1 MAKIRSIDNKP
12 TADNRRQLGLL
23 ILVCAPLFN
32 WAPSVMGDTKEA
44 AELAPVVVTATR
56 TEQQLE
62 DAPAAMTVITQE
74 DLKNAP
80 VRDITD
86 AIRETTGINLF
97 GRGVGSRK
105 VIMIRGMESQHSL
118 ILVDGKRINATDD
131 VIGHSDFQYSWLPI
145 EAIERI
151 EIVRGPLSTL
161 YGSEALGGVVNIITK
176 PIGEKWHST
185 VSLFTGMR
193 EDSRG
198 GEEYKAN
205 FYATGPLG
213 NKFALSLTGELSKQE
228 KTPLKAD
235 EQVSEFEGKEIK
247 SGSLKLS
254 FVPVKQQTLELFLSY
269 VDEERP
275 RNTFSSGSNPV
286 LHESTY
292 EMERTHISLEHR
304 GQFGDLESQ
313 ARLYRSNFDVENF
326 TTQGVAPTT
335 PQELIDE
342 VFDGHISF
350 PLGESH
356 LLTAGVEYRIETL
369 KHSALTNDEENAT
382 HKALFAQDEFDLTDN
397 LLLTLG
403 ARLDHH
409 EFFGNETSPRAY
421 LVYHLTKNLTVKGG
435 YGHGFKAPTLK
446 QISPEYQFLGFHSF
460 FGNAELQPETSDNYE
475 LSLAYHTKSLT
486 AKATFFHN
494 DIDDLIDFLCIT
506 NCTERLGREFLYVNV
521 EEARTKG
528 IETELNL
535 SLPYGFDIALNYTY
549 LEAKD
554 LTNDQRIASRPRH
567 LANFRLAYHNQG
579 FSATLRTEY
588 NGSQIE
594 YDRGNQ
600 LDLPAYTLW
609 HFSLRQSLTDSL
621 TLRGGV
627 ENIGDVYL
635 AEESDFFGYEERGRF
650 FYVGLEASF

>member
-1 MAKIRSIDNKP
+1 VNK
-12 TADNRRQLGLL
+12 L
-23 ILVCAPLFN
+23 
-32 WAPSVMGDTKEA
+32 
-44 AELAPVVVTATR
+44 
-56 TEQQLE
+56 
-62 DAPAAMTVITQE
+62 TV
-74 DLKNAP
+74 LCH
-80 VRDITD
+80 
-86 AIRETTGINLF
+86 F
-97 GRGVGSRK
+97 S
-105 VIMIRGMESQHSL
+105 
-118 ILVDGKRINATDD
+118 
-131 VIGHSDFQYSWLPI
+131 
-145 EAIERI
+145 
-151 EIVRGPLSTL
+151 
-161 YGSEALGGVVNIITK
+161 
-176 PIGEKWHST
+176 PIGL
-185 VSLFTGMR
+185 VIIFTTPPKAS
-193 EDSRG
+193 EP
-198 GEEYKAN
+198 YK
-205 FYATGPLG
+205 
-213 NKFALSLTGELSKQE
+213 
-228 KTPLKAD
+228 
-235 EQVSEFEGKEIK
+235 
-247 SGSLKLS
+247 
-254 FVPVKQQTLELFLSY
+254 
-269 VDEERP
+269 VDNGP

>member
-1 MAKIRSIDNKP
+1 MK
-12 TADNRRQLGLL
+12 QLKRL
-23 ILVCAPLFN
+23 ILACATLFN
-32 WAPSVMGDTKEA
+32 GAPSVM
-44 AELAPVVVTATR
+44 AEEVLAPIVVTATR

-80 VRDITD
+80 VRDIMD
-86 AIRETTGINLF
+86 AIRESTGINLF

-118 ILVDGKRINATDD
+118 ILVDGKRINGTDD
-131 VIGHSDFQYSWLPI
+131 VVGHSDFQYSWLPM

-161 YGSEALGGVVNIITK
+161 YGSEALGGVINIITK
-176 PIGEKWHST
+176 PIGDKWHSSI
-185 VSLFTGMR
+185 SLFTGLR

-205 FYATGPLG
+205 FYTNGPLG
-213 NKFALSLTGELSKQE
+213 DKFALSLTGELSKQE
-228 KTPLKAD
+228 KTPLKSD

-247 SGSLKLS
+247 SGTLKLS

-275 RNTFSSGSNPV
+275 RDARSRGKSPV

-292 EMERTHISLEHR
+292 QMERTHISLEHR
-304 GQFGDLESQ
+304 GQFGELDTQ
-313 ARLYRSNFDVENF
+313 ASLYRSNFNVENF
-326 TTQGVAPTT
+326 TTQGVTPTS

-356 LLTAGVEYRIETL
+356 LLTSGIEYRIETL
-369 KHSALTNDEENAT
+369 KHGALINDEENAT
-382 HKALFAQDEFDLTDN
+382 HKALFAQDEIDLTDK
-397 LLLTLG
+397 LFLTLG
-403 ARLDHH
+403 ARLDKH

-421 LVYHLTKNLTVKGG
+421 LVYHLTKSLTLKGG

-446 QISPEYQFLGFHSF
+446 QISPEYQFIGFHSF
-460 FGNAELQPETSDNYE
+460 FGNAALQPESSDNYE
-475 LSLAYHTKSLT
+475 ISLGYHSKSLT
-486 AKATFFHN
+486 AKTTLFQN
-494 DIDDLIDFLCIT
+494 NIEDLIDTQCIT
-506 NCTERLGREFLYVNV
+506 NCAERLGREFLYVNV
-521 EEARTKG
+521 EEARTQG
-528 IETELNL
+528 VESELKL

-549 LEAKD
+549 LEAIN
-554 LTNDQRIASRPRH
+554 LTKDQRIASRPRH
-567 LANFRLAYHNQG
+567 LANFRLAYHNHG

-588 NGSQIE
+588 NGAQIE
-594 YDRGNQ
+594 YDLSNQ

-609 HFSLRQSLTDSL
+609 HFSVRQSLTDSL

-627 ENIGDVYL
+627 ENISDVYL

-650 FYVGLEASF
+650 FYVGLEANF